1 MLNASLKRLRE
12 NTVCA
17 VALREHRFTGA
28 YADFPRKQGVG
39 AFAARAGASLVASF
53 VHIPKKPLCAAHTNH

>member
-12 NTVCA
+12 NRYMPSRFESIV
-17 VALREHRFTGA
+17 FTGA
-28 YADFPRKQGVG
+28 RADFPRKQGVG